1 MISPEERYNRD
12 PAFKKVVD
20 FLVEI
25 CIVNPQY
32 EIKDLKSAIDLVER
46 RQDLLRTHTLKRR

>member
-25 CIVNPQY
+25 CIAHPQY
-32 EIKDLKSAIDLVER
+32 EIKDLKMAIDLVER
-46 RQDLLRTHTLKRR
+46 RYDILKSHSKRG